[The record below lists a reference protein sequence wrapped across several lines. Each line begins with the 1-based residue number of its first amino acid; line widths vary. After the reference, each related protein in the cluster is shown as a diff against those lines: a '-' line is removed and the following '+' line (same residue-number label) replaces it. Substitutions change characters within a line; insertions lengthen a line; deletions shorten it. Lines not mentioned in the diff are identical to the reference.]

1 MDNLPRDV
9 QDIIYKNI
17 HNFKFNNVLLELEQ
31 HFIYLSRIMENPLVI
46 HYENNLRYNIF
57 VSMYI

>member
-17 HNFKFNNVLLELEQ
+17 HNLKFINVLLELEQ